1 MGSMVH
7 IAILGYILLF
17 FISVIYSLIFQFSSG
32 NHNEQ
37 GKKILNI
44 SYRIAFPLILLGWF
58 VIDLIDSYVLPFS
71 LESYKTAIWLLVT
84 GTFVVHAVSLFILK
98 NINTGKR

>member
-1 MGSMVH
+1 MGSMIK
-7 IAILGYILLF
+7 IAIFGYILLF
-17 FISVIYSLIFQFSSG
+17 FISVIYSLKFQFSRE

-37 GKKILNI
+37 GEKILNI
-44 SYRIAFPLILLGWF
+44 SYRIAFPLVLLGWF
-58 VIDLIDSYVLPFS
+58 VIDLIDSYILPFS

-84 GTFVVHAVSLFILK
+84 GTFVVHAISLFILK